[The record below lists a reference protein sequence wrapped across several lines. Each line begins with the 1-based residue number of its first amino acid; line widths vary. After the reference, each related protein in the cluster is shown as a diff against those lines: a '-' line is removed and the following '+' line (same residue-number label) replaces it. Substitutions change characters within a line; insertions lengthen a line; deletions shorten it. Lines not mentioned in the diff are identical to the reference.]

1 MAKPQKIQTN
11 FELSIKQ
18 KDELVKFWKSYEKSG
33 FKVQDLKGNEF
44 TSDEFSKLRNNAIT
58 EIQKMIKR
66 YLSGQDELKIFKST
80 LDSYNKRYN
89 YWGFAAMKGQM
100 FFNQLWNACDG
111 EHKMLDEKLKEV
123 IDQPKNLNNAL
134 EKIDSLEQLVIKL
147 SNKVDDRRKA
157 PKVGSVAYF
166 LSYFWQIED
175 SDQFPIFYTS
185 LQDSLY
191 DLDLWP
197 EFENQS
203 KAYAYF
209 FNIMNEIKHFLE
221 SQTKSNLHHWD
232 VEHCFWKDRTDS
244 GTKSPAQPLKENETQ
259 LVRKE
264 FLILKPFV
272 EKSTNAIYE
281 YIPPIVSDLIEAGA
295 MKGDTRAIKG
305 VTYEKKIATM
315 FRMLDFEVDKLGQG
329 KGREPDGIIT
339 YRQENIAF
347 IYDAK
352 VRENGYSIGVDDRA
366 IKEYIEEYHTQLDK
380 KGYKKIGFL
389 IISSEFNGNPKETI
403 DELTI
408 ETPIKRIALV
418 KSEAL
423 LHLLSH
429 KLSSGISTSEIAKF
443 LLQNG
448 ILAGVDV
455 DEAFADV

>member
-1 MAKPQKIQTN
+1 MAKPQRLQAN
-11 FELSIKQ
+11 FELSNKQ
-18 KDELVKFWKSYEKSG
+18 KDELMKFWKSYEKSG
-33 FKVQDLKGNEF
+33 FRVQDLKGNEF
-44 TSDEFSKLRNNAIT
+44 TSDEFSKLRNESIV
-58 EIQKMIKR
+58 EIKKLIR
-66 YLSGQDELKIFKST
+66 NYLSKKDELKVFKSA
-80 LDSYNKRYN
+80 LDSYNKRHN

-100 FFNQLWNACDG
+100 FFNQLWNSSEGD
-111 EHKMLDEKLKEV
+111 HKILDEKLKEV
-123 IDQPKNLNNAL
+123 ITQPKDINEAL
-134 EKIDSLEQLVIKL
+134 EKIDSLEQLVLKL
-147 SNKVDDRRKA
+147 SNKIEDRRKA
-157 PKVGSVAYF
+157 PKAGSVAYF

-175 SDQFPIFYTS
+175 SDKFPIFYTS
-185 LQDSLY
+185 LLDSLS
-191 DLDLWP
+191 DLGLWP
-197 EFENQS
+197 EFERQS
-203 KAYAYF
+203 EAYAYF
-209 FNIMNEIKHFLE
+209 FNLMNGIKSFLE
-221 SQTKSNLHHWD
+221 SQTKSSLHHWD

-244 GTKSPAQPLKENETQ
+244 GANSPAQPAKGNEAQVTEKEA
-259 LVRKE
+259 LVTKS
-264 FLILKPFV
+264 PV
-272 EKSTNAIYE
+272 EKSISTIYD

-295 MKGDTRAIKG
+295 MKGDTRAVKG

-366 IKEYIEEYHTQLDK
+366 IKEYIEQYHNQLDK

-389 IISSEFNGNPKETI
+389 IISSEFNGNAEETI